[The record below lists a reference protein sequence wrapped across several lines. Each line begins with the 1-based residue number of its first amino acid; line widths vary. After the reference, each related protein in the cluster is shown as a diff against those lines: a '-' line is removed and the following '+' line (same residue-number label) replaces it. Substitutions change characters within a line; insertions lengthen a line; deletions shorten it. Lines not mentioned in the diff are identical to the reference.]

1 MGTIRKFWELDR
13 DLKEGRRGGDTVLR
27 QRGQLGQKH
36 RGEGVPLIRSTLGRV
51 SQEAGKGP
59 GARPR
64 QPLRSREEGSQ
75 RLQGGN
81 GQDAVA
87 PGSARG
93 RDPLPPVRK
102 GGLSARA
109 KRGRRGGRGRSKKP
123 F

>member
-64 QPLRSREEGSQ
+64 QPLRTREEGVTEVTGWEWAGCSSTWVGKGK
-75 RLQGGN
+75 R
-81 GQDAVA
+81 
-87 PGSARG
+87 PPSSSKEG
-93 RDPLPPVRK
+93 RT
-102 GGLSARA
+102 
-109 KRGRRGGRGRSKKP
+109 KRQS
-123 F
+123 